1 MHGIAFKADVSV
13 GDGCVVSIERDISRG
28 REEIDATRRIRTLG
42 LVENHGHSDG
52 QMTWD
57 NTLPPSSSHG
67 VTTVVMGDCGVEFAP
82 IRAGES
88 ARQQLID
95 IETAAQYGLS
105 DRGQIEVRLRAN
117 LNVLDLVRLKLYG
130 PRMVYDLTA
139 GGNRFVQ
146 DSIGYVAISV
156 AGQAVRLHDAD
167 TGMRPMGLRRDLGG
181 SRDAG

>member
-1 MHGIAFKADVSV
+1 MHGLAFKADVPV
-13 GDGCVVSIERDISRG
+13 GDGRVVSIERDISRG
-28 REEIDATRRIRTLG
+28 REEIDATGRVITPG
-42 LVENHGHSDG
+42 LVENHSHYEG

-67 VTTVVMGDCGVEFAP
+67 VATVVTGDCGVKFAP
-82 IRAGES
+82 IRAGET

-105 DRGQIEVRLRAN
+105 DRAQIEVRLRAD
-117 LNVLDLVRLKLYG
+117 LNVLDLDRLKLYG

-139 GGNRFVQ
+139 GGNRFVR

-156 AGQAVRLHDAD
+156 AGQAVRSHDAD
-167 TGMRPMGLRRDLGG
+167 TGVRPGGLLRDLGG
-181 SRDAG
+181 RP